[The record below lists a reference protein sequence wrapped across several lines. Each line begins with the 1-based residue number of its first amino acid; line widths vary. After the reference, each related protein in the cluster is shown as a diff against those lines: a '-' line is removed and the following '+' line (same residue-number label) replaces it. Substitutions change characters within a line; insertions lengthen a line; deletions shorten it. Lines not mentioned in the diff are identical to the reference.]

1 MIGQVIQIFYSNLN
15 FQFNSDTYIL
25 VSGIITVVGE
35 GTDNE
40 AKPADRNNKQ
50 VIFKNCTLFIDCIT
64 EVNNTQVD
72 NAKDLDFVMPMYN

>member
-1 MIGQVIQIFYSNLN
+1 M
-15 FQFNSDTYIL
+15 
-25 VSGIITVVGE
+25 SGIITVVGG